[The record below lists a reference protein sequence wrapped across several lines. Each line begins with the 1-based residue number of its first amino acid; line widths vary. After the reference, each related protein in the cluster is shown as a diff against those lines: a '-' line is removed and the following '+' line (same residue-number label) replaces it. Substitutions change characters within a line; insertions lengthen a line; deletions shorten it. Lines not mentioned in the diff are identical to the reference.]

1 MKKRKIAA
9 FLTLIL
15 VLAVALSAF
24 ATVLEATHDCSGSD
38 CDVCGILKAILII
51 TRNISLSVFLIAI
64 AVVIAAASSFS
75 QLNSR
80 IPLYRG
86 SPVTQKVRLLN

>member
-1 MKKRKIAA
+1 MKKRKIAV
-9 FLTLIL
+9 FLALIL

-24 ATVLEATHDCSGSD
+24 ATVMEATHDCSGGD
-38 CDVCGILKAILII
+38 CDICGILKAILII
-51 TRNISLSVFLIAI
+51 TRNISLFVFLIAI

-75 QLNSR
+75 QTIDR
-80 IPLYRG
+80 FTIHYA